1 MQFNQMTF
9 IESVNHD
16 EVLQGNDTRD
26 TPCLAKDTFPHEG
39 NKEFVY
45 YLRLTGAPCAM
56 IISKRYLPRGSK
68 EINVLSITVTQNVSV
83 AVTGRAPSPKVTAP
97 RY

>member
-1 MQFNQMTF
+1 MTK
-9 IESVNHD
+9 SYR
-16 EVLQGNDTRD
+16 GNDTRD

-39 NKEFVY
+39 NKEFSID
-45 YLRLTGAPCAM
+45 RCPCAM

>member
-1 MQFNQMTF
+1 MIPEIHHVWQKIHSHMKETKNF
-9 IESVNHD
+9 
-16 EVLQGNDTRD
+16 LL
-26 TPCLAKDTFPHEG
+26 LAVD
-39 NKEFVY
+39 
-45 YLRLTGAPCAM
+45 RCPCAM